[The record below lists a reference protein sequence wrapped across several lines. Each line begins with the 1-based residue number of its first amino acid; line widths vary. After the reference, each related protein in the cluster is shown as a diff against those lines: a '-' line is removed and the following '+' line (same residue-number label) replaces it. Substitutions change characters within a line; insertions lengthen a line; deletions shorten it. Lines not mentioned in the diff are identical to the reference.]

1 MKDFKTYEEFK
12 EAIQAVTDN
21 YPQNWRKGQKIFNAT
36 EELLW
41 RLTSHN
47 IAREVQFEDHV
58 DCFYN
63 DNIIDE
69 FLTKCWI
76 RYNNYE

>member
-12 EAIQAVTDN
+12 EAIQTVAN
-21 YPQNWRKGQKIFNAT
+21 SYPENWRKGQKIFNAT

-41 RLTSHN
+41 GLTGHN
-47 IAREVQFEDHV
+47 IAREAQFEDHV

-69 FLTKCWI
+69 FLNKCWT